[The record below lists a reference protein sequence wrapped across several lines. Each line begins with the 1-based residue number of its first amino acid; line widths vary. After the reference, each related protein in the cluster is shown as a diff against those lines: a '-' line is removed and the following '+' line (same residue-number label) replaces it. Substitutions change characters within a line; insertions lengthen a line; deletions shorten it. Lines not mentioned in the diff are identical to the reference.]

1 MHSKPVAVVT
11 GANKGIGL
19 QSAMD
24 LAAHG
29 LTVLVRSRSLK
40 NGETAAKS
48 VAADARA
55 LQLDVTNPA
64 SIATAAEQIR
74 NEFGRLDVLL
84 NNAGVSL
91 RESRAGQSKRS

>member
-19 QSAMD
+19 QIAMD

-29 LTVLVRSRSLK
+29 LTVLVASRSLK

-48 VAADARA
+48 VAADA
-55 LQLDVTNPA
+55 
-64 SIATAAEQIR
+64 ATPSRSARRTHRQPIEL
-74 NEFGRLDVLL
+74 GRLAHAKLGLEEPAPFDVRRLL
-84 NNAGVSL
+84 L
-91 RESRAGQSKRS
+91 I